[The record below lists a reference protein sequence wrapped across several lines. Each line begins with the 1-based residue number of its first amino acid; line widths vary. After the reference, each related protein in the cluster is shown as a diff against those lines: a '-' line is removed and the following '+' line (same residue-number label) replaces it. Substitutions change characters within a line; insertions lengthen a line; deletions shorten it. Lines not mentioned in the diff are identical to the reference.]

1 MRHVI
6 LTCKNHPDLR
16 WSTKEAAVTNGRYNG
31 ARHLFFTGHIATF
44 KGMHQDG
51 SGIDVSPVQKNADGT
66 FTVHR
71 ECDCS
76 SYDLVVAPED
86 ALVKRS

>member
-51 SGIDVSPVQKNADGT
+51 SGIDVSP
-66 FTVHR
+66 R
-71 ECDCS
+71 
-76 SYDLVVAPED
+76 PE
-86 ALVKRS
+86 KR